1 MRITRNLLM
10 FMLCI
15 LGQAAMAGAPRPFEL
30 GIVPYLPTHTL
41 VAAYQPLRAHLEETL
56 KRPVVLTTAPDF
68 TTFLQ
73 RCLSKEYDAIILG
86 PGLGRFVQLE
96 AGYRPVAVTGRNIKA
111 LIVVERNAP
120 YEKLIDLRGKR
131 VAMQEPMLVLTQ
143 LGKDVFRQA
152 GMKPDRDYRI
162 QQVKTPGNAVHAV
175 LQGEA
180 DAGIT
185 TANLIPQLTEVMRQ
199 RLRILAE
206 SRDIP
211 GLLFMQQPAS
221 HGQDPRLQEI
231 LLNFE
236 RTDAGRKFIKALEL
250 DGLRIP
256 GKDEMKAM
264 DGFLPEIKKQSQH

>member
-1 MRITRNLLM
+1 MRISRNFVI
-10 FMLCI
+10 FMLGI
-15 LGQAAMAGAPRPFEL
+15 LSQAALAAAPKPFEL
-30 GIVPYLPTHTL
+30 GIVPYLPTTTL
-41 VAAYQPLRAHLEETL
+41 VIAYQPLRDHLEETL

-73 RCLSKEYDAIILG
+73 RCLRKEYDAIILG

-96 AGYRPVAVTGRNIKA
+96 AQYRPVAAARRNIKA
-111 LIVVERNAP
+111 LVVVDRNAP
-120 YEKLIDLRGKR
+120 YVKLNDLRDKH

-143 LGKDVFRQA
+143 LGRDVFRQA

-185 TANLIPQLTEVMRQ
+185 TANLIPQLTEDMRQ
-199 RLRILAE
+199 RLRTLAE
-206 SRDIP
+206 SREIP
-211 GLLFMQQPAS
+211 GLLFMQQSAS
-221 HGQDPRLQEI
+221 HDRHPRLQEI

-236 RTDAGRKFIKALEL
+236 RTDTGRKFIQALEL

-264 DGFLPEIKKQSQH
+264 DVFLPEYKKQFQH